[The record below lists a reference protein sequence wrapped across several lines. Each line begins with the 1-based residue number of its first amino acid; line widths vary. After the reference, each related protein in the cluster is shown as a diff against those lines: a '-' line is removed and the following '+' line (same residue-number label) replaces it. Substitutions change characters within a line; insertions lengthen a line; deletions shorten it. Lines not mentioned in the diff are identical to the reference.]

1 MGCLRDARDA
11 ARCRIYE
18 SRSGILPLCSVDAN
32 VSASF
37 TAKLQGTAPC
47 ACRSLPDDTR
57 QPAPGTGVTEW
68 DASETLVM
76 RQDAAST
83 KVEAASCRFAVWTQ
97 TSRPASKP
105 NEMELRHTCRQ
116 AHWLSDRVLRSTRHC
131 CQANSLTYRRFS

>member
-18 SRSGILPLCSVDAN
+18 SRSGILPLCSVDAS

-37 TAKLQGTAPC
+37 TAKSQGTAPC

-68 DASETLVM
+68 DVSETLVM

-83 KVEAASCRFAVWTQ
+83 KVEAASCRFAEWTQ
-97 TSRPASKP
+97 TSRTASPP
-105 NEMELRHTCRQ
+105 NHREPRHARAGRCLATLDSQRREPGSLNGMFQ
-116 AHWLSDRVLRSTRHC
+116 RRS
-131 CQANSLTYRRFS
+131 